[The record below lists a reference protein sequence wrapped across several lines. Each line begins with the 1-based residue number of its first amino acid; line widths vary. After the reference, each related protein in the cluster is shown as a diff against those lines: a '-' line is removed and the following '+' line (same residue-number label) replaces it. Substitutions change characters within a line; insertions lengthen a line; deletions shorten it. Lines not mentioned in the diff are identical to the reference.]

1 MKVILLLTIIFSIA
15 YVSSAERVEK
25 RNIPASEVPV
35 IADTVPGAT
44 IDGSRAKANP
54 GYVFARESRNSVA
67 VIRVGGRGTARQQT
81 GTLICVSADNST
93 CDAALLR
100 NKTEAV
106 CRDLERCHFEGIRGG
121 VRAP

>member
-1 MKVILLLTIIFSIA
+1 MKVLLLLAFIFSL
-15 YVSSAERVEK
+15 VFGSSAQRVEK
-25 RNIPASEVPV
+25 RDIPGSGVKAM
-35 IADTVPGAT
+35 ADTVPGAT
-44 IDGSRAKANP
+44 VDGSRAKAKP

-67 VIRVGGRGTARQQT
+67 VIRMGGRGTARLQT
-81 GTLICVSADNST
+81 GSLVCVSADNSS

-121 VRAP
+121 VLAP